1 MPREHFWRYLV
12 MAGFF
17 AVFGILILVKTYGIQ
32 SSPQAEVFIRQ
43 SEYYSREQ
51 TTIQPPRGI
60 IYDRHGNILAGNR
73 TVYEIGV
80 DLASVRDP
88 QAIALALSALVGADY
103 NTVLERASIPASASA
118 VYVVLANYVLPEKVA
133 LLKSYDVTRDVEDM
147 DSTDCSNDPALF
159 GLQCQ
164 PLLMRSY
171 PERDLASNVLGF
183 VNRESLGYFGVEQQY
198 QSLLAG
204 EPQNIWVPISPA
216 RVQERPEV
224 PAGASLVLTI
234 DREIQAM
241 VEDTLDAHIARTGA
255 ESGTAIV
262 MDPKTGELLAM
273 ASTPRMDLNEF
284 QNYGD
289 IYTNE
294 VPYNRAVG
302 EIYEPGSIFKVITAA
317 AALDQGEVTPESP
330 FPDPGYYTIG
340 GITIRNWNNRAW
352 GDQTVQGC
360 MQHSLNVCMAWL
372 SDKVLGPTLFYE
384 YVDRFGFG
392 HSTGVDLAGEQ
403 LGTVK
408 QEGQPGWTYSDL
420 GTNSFGQGIAVTP
433 IQMVMAVSAFVNDG
447 QMVIPHIVKSV
458 IQDGS
463 QYNVS
468 PQFAGQPISAETAR
482 TMTEMLAQSLE
493 GESSLALVPG
503 YRLAGKTGTAQ
514 IPVPTGY
521 EPNQTNTSFIGWGPV
536 DNPRFIVFVWLER
549 PETST
554 WASEVASPLF
564 ADIVQRLV
572 VLQAIPPNYNG
583 FGTVS
588 NSGQGGQQ

>member
-12 MAGFF
+12 MAGAF
-17 AVFGILILVKTYGIQ
+17 AIFGALILVKTYAIQ
-32 SSPQAEVFIRQ
+32 SGPQAEVFLRQ
-43 SEYYSREQ
+43 GELHSREQ
-51 TTIQPPRGI
+51 TEIQPPRGI
-60 IYDRHGNILAGNR
+60 IYDRNGNILAGNR

-80 DLASVRDP
+80 DLASVRNP

-103 NTVLERASIPASASA
+103 NTVLERASIPASPNA

-133 LLKSYDVTRDVEDM
+133 LLKSYDVSEEAESM
-147 DSTDCSNDPALF
+147 DSTDCSNDAALT
-159 GLQCQ
+159 GLLCE
-164 PLLMRSY
+164 PKLVRSY

-183 VNRESLGYFGVEQQY
+183 VNHESLGYFGVEQQY

-204 EPQNIWVPISPA
+204 EPEKVWLPISPV

-224 PAGASLVLTI
+224 PPGASIVLTI

-241 VEDTLDAHIARTGA
+241 VEDTLDAHLARTGA
-255 ESGTAIV
+255 ESGTAVV
-262 MDPKTGELLAM
+262 MDPKTGEILAM

-294 VPYNRAVG
+294 VPYNRAVS

-317 AALDQGEVTPESP
+317 AAIDTGEVTPETP
-330 FPDPGYYTIG
+330 FPDPGFYNIG

-372 SDKVLGPTLFYE
+372 GDVKLGPTLFYE

-392 HSTGVDLAGEQ
+392 HSTGIDLAGEQ

-408 QEGQPGWTYSDL
+408 REGVPGWTYSDL
-420 GTNSFGQGIAVTP
+420 GTNTFGQGIAVTP
-433 IQMVMAVSAFVNDG
+433 IQMVMAVSAFINDG
-447 QMVIPHIVKSV
+447 QMVMPHIVKSV

-482 TMTEMLAQSLE
+482 TMNEMLAQSLE
-493 GESSLALVPG
+493 GESSLAMVPG

-514 IPVPTGY
+514 IPSPTGY
-521 EPNQTNTSFIGWGPV
+521 DENQTNTSFIGWGPV
-536 DNPRFIVFVWLER
+536 ENPRFIVFVWLER
-549 PETST
+549 PATST
-554 WASEVASPLF
+554 WASEVAAPLF
-564 ADIVQRLV
+564 ADIVERLV

-583 FGTVS
+583 IGTVS
-588 NSGQGGQQ
+588 NTGQGGQQ

>member
-1 MPREHFWRYLV
+1 MPREHFWRYLA

-17 AVFGILILVKTYGIQ
+17 AIFGIMILVKTYGIQ

-60 IYDRHGNILAGNR
+60 IYDRNGNILAGNR

-80 DLASVRDP
+80 DLASVRNP

-103 NTVLERASIPASASA
+103 NTVLERASIPASASS

-133 LLKSYDVTRDVEDM
+133 LLKSYDVTRDAEDM
-147 DSTDCSNDPALF
+147 DSTACSNDPALY
-159 GLQCQ
+159 GLRCE
-164 PLLMRSY
+164 PLLARSY
-171 PERDLASNVLGF
+171 PERDLASNILGF

-198 QSLLAG
+198 QGLLAG
-204 EPQNIWVPISPA
+204 EPQNIWVPISPV

-224 PAGASLVLTI
+224 PAGASIVLTI

-241 VEDTLDAHIARTGA
+241 VEDTLDAHIERSGA

-262 MDPKTGELLAM
+262 MDPQTGEILAM

-317 AALDQGEVTPESP
+317 AAIDQGVVTPETEY
-330 FPDPGYYTIG
+330 DDRGVYTIG

-352 GDQTVQGC
+352 GMQTVQGC
-360 MQHSLNVCMAWL
+360 MQHSLNVCLAWMGE
-372 SDKVLGPTLFYE
+372 KLGQEKFYE

-392 HSTGVDLAGEQ
+392 RQTGVDLAGEQ

-408 QEGQPGWTYSDL
+408 RPGDPNWYLADL
-420 GTNSFGQGIAVTP
+420 GANTFGQGIAVTP

-482 TMTEMLAQSLE
+482 TMTEMLATSLE
-493 GESSLALVPG
+493 GESSLALVAG

-521 EPNQTNTSFIGWGPV
+521 EENQTNTSFIGWGPV
-536 DNPRFIVFVWLER
+536 ENPRFIVFVWLER

-564 ADIVQRLV
+564 ADIVERLV
-572 VLQAIPPNYNG
+572 VLQAIPPNYTG
-583 FGTVS
+583 VGTVS
-588 NSGQGGQQ
+588 NSGEGGQQ

>member
-1 MPREHFWRYLV
+1 MPREHMWRYLV

-17 AVFGILILVKTYGIQ
+17 AIFGALILYKTYSIQ
-32 SSPQAEVFIRQ
+32 TSPQAEVFLRQ
-43 SEYYSREQ
+43 GEFYSRERGI
-51 TTIQPPRGI
+51 IQPPRGI
-60 IYDRHGNILAGNR
+60 IYDRNGNILAGNR

-88 QAIALALSALVGADY
+88 HAIALALSALVGADY
-103 NTVLERASIPASASA
+103 NTVLERASIPASPTS
-118 VYVVLANYVLPEKVA
+118 VYVVLASYVLPEKVN
-133 LLKSYDVTRDVEDM
+133 LLKSYDVTREAEPM
-147 DSTDCSNDPALF
+147 DSTRCSNDPALYA
-159 GLQCQ
+159 LRCEAQ
-164 PLLMRSY
+164 LARSY
-171 PERDLASNVLGF
+171 PERDLASNLLGF

-204 EPQNIWVPISPA
+204 EPESIWIPVAPTQ
-216 RVQERPEV
+216 VQARPEV

-317 AALDQGEVTPESP
+317 AALDQGVVTPETEYE
-330 FPDPGYYTIG
+330 DRGVYTIG
-340 GITIRNWNNRAW
+340 GITVRNWNNRAW
-352 GDQTVQGC
+352 GLQTVQGC
-360 MQHSLNVCMAWL
+360 MQHSLNVCLAWMGE
-372 SDKVLGPTLFYE
+372 KLGQEKFYE
-384 YVDRFGFG
+384 YIDRFGFG
-392 HSTGVDLAGEQ
+392 HQTGVDLAGEQ
-403 LGTVK
+403 SGTVK
-408 QEGQPGWTYSDL
+408 RPGDPNWYLADL
-420 GTNSFGQGIAVTP
+420 GANTFGQGIAVTP
-433 IQMVMAVSAFVNDG
+433 IQMVMSVSAFVNDG
-447 QMVIPHIVKSV
+447 QMVIPHIVKAV

-468 PQFAGQPISAETAR
+468 TQYAGQPISAETAR
-482 TMTEMLAQSLE
+482 TMTEMLATSLE
-493 GESSLALVPG
+493 GESSLAMVSG

-521 EPNQTNTSFIGWGPV
+521 EENQTNTSFIGWGPV
-536 DNPRFIVFVWLER
+536 ENPRFIVFVWLER

-564 ADIVQRLV
+564 ADIVERLV
-572 VLQAIPPNYNG
+572 VLQGIPPNYQNI
-583 FGTVS
+583 GTVS
-588 NSGQGGQQ
+588 NSGAGGQQ

>member
-1 MPREHFWRYLV
+1 MPREHMWRYLV
-12 MAGFF
+12 MAAFF
-17 AVFGILILVKTYGIQ
+17 AIFGSLILYKTFSIQ
-32 SSPQAEVFIRQ
+32 NSPQAEVFLRQ
-43 SEYYSREQ
+43 GEFYSREHDV
-51 TTIQPPRGI
+51 IQPPRGI
-60 IYDRHGNILAGNR
+60 IYDRNGNILAGNR
-73 TVYEIGV
+73 TVYEIGA

-88 QAIALALSALVGADY
+88 HAIALALSALVGADY
-103 NTVLERASIPASASA
+103 NTVLERASIPASASS
-118 VYVVLANYVLPEKVA
+118 VYVVLANYVLPEKVN
-133 LLKSYDVTRDVEDM
+133 LLKSYDVTREAEPM
-147 DSTDCSNDPALF
+147 DSTRCSNDPALF
-159 GLQCQ
+159 ALRCEAQ
-164 PLLMRSY
+164 LARSY
-171 PERDLASNVLGF
+171 PERDLASNLLGF

-198 QSLLAG
+198 QNLLAG
-204 EPQNIWVPISPA
+204 QPENIWIPVAPT

-241 VEDTLDAHIARTGA
+241 VEDTLDAHITQTGA
-255 ESGTAIV
+255 ESGTVIV

-294 VPYNRAVG
+294 VPYNRAIG

-317 AALDQGEVTPESP
+317 AALDQGVVTPETEYE
-330 FPDPGYYTIG
+330 DRGVYTIG

-352 GDQTVQGC
+352 GLQTVQGC
-360 MQHSLNVCMAWL
+360 MQHSLNVCLAWMGE
-372 SDKVLGPTLFYE
+372 KLGQEKFYE

-392 HSTGVDLAGEQ
+392 HTTGVDMAGEQ
-403 LGTVK
+403 SGTVK
-408 QEGQPGWTYSDL
+408 RPGDPNWYLADL
-420 GTNSFGQGIAVTP
+420 GANTFGQGIAVTP

-447 QMVIPHIVKSV
+447 QMVIPHIVKAV

-463 QYNVS
+463 QYNVA

-482 TMTEMLAQSLE
+482 TMTDMLATSLE
-493 GESSLALVPG
+493 GESSLALVAG

-521 EPNQTNTSFIGWGPV
+521 EENQTNTSFIGWGPV
-536 DNPRFIVFVWLER
+536 EDPRFIVFVWLER

-564 ADIVQRLV
+564 ADIVERLV
-572 VLQAIPPNYNG
+572 VLQGIPPNFQNI
-583 FGTVS
+583 GTVS
-588 NSGQGGQQ
+588 NSGQGSQQ